1 MAYRVGEVSRRTR
14 LSVKALHHYDAI
26 GLVEPSGRSAAG
38 YRLYTDRDLERL
50 QLVSFYRALEV
61 PLEDIVTALADPAK
75 GRREVLLAQRAL
87 LVRRLEGTRA
97 TLALLDDTLRA
108 LEGGSPME
116 PEEMFAP
123 FDPKAHE
130 AEAEARWGETEAFRV
145 SKERTAAYG
154 PDDWA
159 ALRAEASE
167 ILGALA
173 ALSAAG
179 VGPTDDRA
187 ADLAERYRLHL
198 DRWFYPTSRAH
209 HASLARM
216 YVDDPRFAASFDRVA
231 PGLAPYV
238 RDAIL
243 TNALRG
249 T

>member
-1 MAYRVGEVSRRTR
+1 
-14 LSVKALHHYDAI
+14 
-26 GLVEPSGRSAAG
+26 VEPSGRSAAG
-38 YRLYTDRDLERL
+38 HRLYTDRDLDRL

-61 PLEDIVTALADPAK
+61 PLEDIVTALADPGK

-116 PEEMFAP
+116 PEEMFAT

-130 AEAEARWGETEAFRV
+130 AEAEARWGETEAFRI
-145 SKERTAAYG
+145 SKERTAGYG

-167 ILGALA
+167 ILAAFA
-173 ALSAAG
+173 ALSAEG
-179 VGPTDDRA
+179 VPATDDRA
-187 ADLAERYRLHL
+187 ADLGERYRLHL

-209 HASLARM
+209 HAELARM
-216 YVDDPRFAASFDRVA
+216 YVDDPRFSANFERIA
-231 PGLAPYV
+231 PGLASYV

-243 TNALRG
+243 TNALRA